1 MKQCVIFDMDG
12 VIIDSEP
19 IHMECEKR
27 IFNLLGITV
36 SDEEHNAL
44 IGATDETMWSSL
56 GKLHN
61 LPLTV
66 AEAIRLKK
74 SIYLEYLMRETSI
87 EPLPGVTQLIVNLH
101 KHGFFLTVASSSPH
115 EQIDFILKKFE
126 LKRYFHAIVSGE
138 DVVAGKPHPEI
149 FLKAADML
157 GVTSDSC
164 IVIEDS
170 HNGVT
175 AAKRAGMKC
184 IGFINPNSGDQDLS
198 KADMIVNSLKNF
210 SVKFVSKFFK

>member
-1 MKQCVIFDMDG
+1 MTQCVIFDMDG

-19 IHMECEKR
+19 IHQECEKR
-27 IFNLLGITV
+27 IFSLLRITV

-44 IGATDETMWSSL
+44 IGATDETMWSGL
-56 GKLHN
+56 GKRHN
-61 LPLTV
+61 LPLSV
-66 AEAIRLKK
+66 EEAIRLKK
-74 SIYLEYLMRETSI
+74 SIYLEYLMRETSV
-87 EPLPGVTQLIVNLH
+87 EPLPGVVQLIVNLN
-101 KHGFFLTVASSSPH
+101 KHGFLLAVASSSPH

-126 LKRYFHAIVSGE
+126 LKRYFYAIVSGE
-138 DVVAGKPHPEI
+138 DVGAGKPHPEI

-164 IVIEDS
+164 VVIEDS

-184 IGFINPNSGDQDLS
+184 IGFMNPNSGNQDLS
-198 KADMIVNSLKNF
+198 KADKLIHSFRELSPKVFDSLI
-210 SVKFVSKFFK
+210 

>member
-1 MKQCVIFDMDG
+1 MERCVIFDMDG

-19 IHMECEKR
+19 IHQECEKR

-36 SDEEHNAL
+36 SDEEHSTL
-44 IGATDETMWSSL
+44 TGATDETMWSGL
-56 GKLHN
+56 GKRHN
-61 LPLTV
+61 LPLSV

-74 SIYLEYLMRETSI
+74 SIYLEHLMRETSI
-87 EPLPGVTQLIVNLH
+87 EPLPDVAQLIVNLH
-101 KHGFFLTVASSSPH
+101 KHGFLLAVASSSPH

-126 LKRYFHAIVSGE
+126 LSRYFHAIVSGE
-138 DVVAGKPHPEI
+138 DVEAGKPHPEI

-157 GVTSDSC
+157 GVTPDSC
-164 IVIEDS
+164 LVIEDS

-184 IGFINPNSGDQDLS
+184 IWFINPNSGNQDLIG
-198 KADMIVNSLKNF
+198 KVDLLI
-210 SVKFVSKFFK
+210 